1 MSVRRVRYIIFLK
14 DVLILSLTSFGGP
27 TAHLAL
33 FLDMMVEKR
42 AYISE
47 KDLMELYALCQI
59 LPGPTSTQ
67 TITAI
72 GFKIGGPSLAYLTL
86 LIWALPAMTI
96 MICLGL
102 MVNMFESLDVSLD
115 FLKYIQPIAVG
126 VVGYS
131 AYRISS
137 SVVSTRTGFFLMI
150 ISIMAAMSFRTPW
163 AFPIMLLIGGFVT
176 AFKYKKQPVEE
187 KTSIKINWSNF
198 FLWLGVLVFAA
209 VLGHITQ
216 YLPIRLFENFYRNGS
231 LIFGGGQVL
240 VPLLYTEFVEFKDYL
255 TSEQFLSGYGFVQ
268 ALPGPVFS
276 FSAYVGTLSMRDT
289 NIAQQVLGGVMAAA
303 GVFLPGTFLIFFVSR
318 FWEDLKKYRMVKA
331 SLEGINAVSSGMVIA
346 AAFLL
351 FEPIP
356 GTPINYILMLGTMSL
371 MFFTRIPT
379 PFIILAGLV
388 TGIILN

>member
-96 MICLGL
+96 MISLGL
-102 MVNMFESLDVSLD
+102 MVNMFESLDVSLE

-176 AFKYKKQPVEE
+176 AFKYKKQPLEE
-187 KTSIKINWSNF
+187 KTTIKINWSNF

-209 VLGHITQ
+209 VLGHITKF
-216 YLPIRLFENFYRNGS
+216 LPIRLFENFYRNGS

-240 VPLLYTEFVEFKDYL
+240 VPLLYTEFVDFKNYL

-276 FSAYVGTLSMRDT
+276 FSAYVGTLSMRET
-289 NIAQQVLGGVMAAA
+289 SISLQILGGFMAAA

-379 PFIILAGLV
+379 PFIILAGLI